1 MIFTSTPTRQL
12 PINGGYNYRD
22 LGGYQTI
29 DGHTVKWRRLLR
41 SGSLHHLT
49 SQDLQYLSDLKVAKD
64 IDLRSPRETKKEP
77 DQVPDVAEY
86 IANPIFS
93 TDETRASQPISSF
106 SDELNADPTR
116 GRQHMRTVY
125 HEMVAEPGPQQAY
138 REFFQQL
145 LSAPDDRPILF
156 HCTAGKD
163 RTGIGA
169 YLLLNALKVHP
180 DVIIKD
186 YLLTNELVKGVQQD
200 IKQKLTAA
208 HFSSNYIQNSL
219 DMASVKQEYL
229 QTAQDAIQK
238 ISGSVELYLK
248 EVMQLSDS
256 DLQVLRHKYRD

>member
-1 MIFTSTPTRQL
+1 MPIPTRRL
-12 PINGGYNYRD
+12 PISGGYNYRD
-22 LGGYQTI
+22 LGGYPTL
-29 DGHTVKWRRLLR
+29 DGHTIKWRRLLR
-41 SGSLHHLT
+41 SGSLHRLT
-49 SQDLQYLSDLKVAKD
+49 SQDLQYFSDMKLAKD

-77 DQVPDVAEY
+77 DQVPGATEY

-106 SDELNADPTR
+106 NDELNADPNR

-138 REFFQQL
+138 RDFFQQL
-145 LSAPDDRPILF
+145 LSAPADRPVLF

-169 YLLLNALKVHP
+169 YLLLNALEVQP

-186 YLLTNELVKGVQQD
+186 YLLTNELVKDVQQD
-200 IKQKLTAA
+200 IKQKLTAG

-219 DMASVKQEYL
+219 DMASVKREYL

-238 ISGSVELYLK
+238 ISGSVDQYLK

-256 DLQVLRHKYRD
+256 DLQALRHKYRD

>member
-1 MIFTSTPTRQL
+1 MPIPTRRL

-22 LGGYQTI
+22 LGGYPTL
-29 DGHTVKWRRLLR
+29 DGHTIKWRRLLR
-41 SGSLHHLT
+41 SGSLHRLT
-49 SQDLQYLSDLKVAKD
+49 SQDLQYFSDMKLAKD

-77 DQVPDVAEY
+77 DQVPGATEY

-106 SDELNADPTR
+106 SDELNADPNR
-116 GRQHMRTVY
+116 D
-125 HEMVAEPGPQQAY
+125 
-138 REFFQQL
+138 FFQQL
-145 LSAPDDRPILF
+145 LSAPADRPVLF

-169 YLLLNALKVHP
+169 YLLLNALEVQP

-186 YLLTNELVKGVQQD
+186 YLLTNELVKDVQQD
-200 IKQKLTAA
+200 IKQKLTAG

-219 DMASVKQEYL
+219 DMASVKREYL

-238 ISGSVELYLK
+238 ISGSVDQYLK

-256 DLQVLRHKYRD
+256 DLQALRHKYRD

>member
-1 MIFTSTPTRQL
+1 MSTPTRQL

-156 HCTAGKD
+156 HRTAGKD

-238 ISGSVELYLK
+238 ISGSVERYLK

>member
-1 MIFTSTPTRQL
+1 MPIPTRRL

-22 LGGYQTI
+22 LGGYPTF
-29 DGHTVKWRRLLR
+29 DGHTIKWRRLLR
-41 SGSLHHLT
+41 SGSLHRLT
-49 SQDLQYLSDLKVAKD
+49 SQDLQYFSDMKLAKD

-77 DQVPDVAEY
+77 DQVPGATEY

-106 SDELNADPTR
+106 SDELNADPNR
-116 GRQHMRTVY
+116 GRQHMRTIY

-138 REFFQQL
+138 RDFFQQL
-145 LSAPDDRPILF
+145 LSAPADRPVLF

-169 YLLLNALKVHP
+169 YLLLNALEVQP

-200 IKQKLTAA
+200 IKQKLTAG

-238 ISGSVELYLK
+238 ISGSVDQYLK

-256 DLQVLRHKYRD
+256 DLQALRHKYRD

>member
-1 MIFTSTPTRQL
+1 MSTPTRQL

-64 IDLRSPRETKKEP
+64 IDLRSPHETQKEP
-77 DQVPDVAEY
+77 DQVPASAEY
-86 IANPIFS
+86 IANPIFP
-93 TDETRASQPISSF
+93 TDETQSSRPIPSF
-106 SDELNADPTR
+106 SDELAVDPTR

-125 HEMVAEPGPQQAY
+125 HEMITEPGPQQAY
-138 REFFQQL
+138 RDFFQQL

-186 YLLTNELVKGVQQD
+186 YLLTNELVKDVQQD
-200 IKQKLTAA
+200 IKQKLTAG

-238 ISGSVELYLK
+238 ISGSVERYLK

>member
-1 MIFTSTPTRQL
+1 MPIPTRRL
-12 PINGGYNYRD
+12 PISGGYNYRD
-22 LGGYQTI
+22 LGGYPTLDSHTI
-29 DGHTVKWRRLLR
+29 KWRRLLR
-41 SGSLHHLT
+41 SGSLHRLT
-49 SQDLQYLSDLKVAKD
+49 SQDLQYFSDMKLAKD

-77 DQVPDVAEY
+77 DQVPGATEY

-106 SDELNADPTR
+106 SDELNADPNR

-138 REFFQQL
+138 RDFFQQL
-145 LSAPDDRPILF
+145 LSAPADRPVLF

-169 YLLLNALKVHP
+169 YLLLNALEVQP

-186 YLLTNELVKGVQQD
+186 YLLTNELVKDVQQD
-200 IKQKLTAA
+200 IKQKLTAG

-238 ISGSVELYLK
+238 ISGSVDQY
-248 EVMQLSDS
+248 
-256 DLQVLRHKYRD
+256 H